1 MLIEQSDSA
10 RSVYAGRVRAI
21 VFDLDGT
28 LVDSLTDIVNSF
40 LSAFESL
47 GLPVPPADEVREE
60 MGKPLFDMYSRFAP
74 ASRIDALIRTYREHY
89 PQHFLDNS
97 KPFPGVLELLTRLRA
112 RGYRLGVATTKRS
125 SSALAFASALGID
138 AYLDH
143 IQGTD
148 DFPHKPAPDVIFRAL
163 DALGAEGV
171 WMVGDSSTDIEAGR
185 AAGLKT
191 YAVTWGTHDAE
202 RLGRA
207 EPDVLEPNLEAL
219 LRLVP

>member
-1 MLIEQSDSA
+1 MLIEQFDSA
-10 RSVYAGRVRAI
+10 RRVYAGRVRAI
-21 VFDLDGT
+21 IFDLDGT
-28 LVDSLTDIVNSF
+28 IVDSLTDIVNSF
-40 LSAFESL
+40 SSAFELL
-47 GLPVPPADEVREE
+47 GLPPPPAAEIREE

-74 ASRIDALIRTYREHY
+74 ASRIDVLIKAYREHY
-89 PQHFLDNS
+89 PRHFLDNS
-97 KPFPGVLELLTRLRA
+97 RPFPGVLELLRRLRA

-125 SSALAFASALGID
+125 SSAVAFASALGID
-138 AYLDH
+138 AHLDH

-171 WMVGDSSTDIEAGR
+171 WMVGDSSTDIEAGK
-185 AAGLKT
+185 AAGLRT

-202 RLGRA
+202 RLARA
-207 EPDVLEPNLEAL
+207 QPDVLEPNLGAL